1 MTNRII
7 IPLDMEYTSAVSI
20 ADKLDPNICRLKVGN
35 QLFTSSGPKILKT
48 LHDKGF
54 EIFLDLKFHDIP
66 NTVYESV
73 RSAANLGV
81 WMINVHA
88 SGGSKMLDAS
98 KKALEGFDKPP
109 LLIGVTILTSISEE
123 ILIEIGFNNLD
134 KQVKRLTK
142 LAQRSGLDGV
152 VCAASDASKV
162 KQTCGESFLTVTP
175 GIRPKDADL
184 NDQSRTSTP
193 KEAIANGSDFLVI
206 GRPITGSE
214 DPTNALENIYKDL
227 ESLVGG
233 F

>member
-35 QLFTSSGPKILKT
+35 QLFTSSGPKIVKT

-109 LLIGVTILTSISEE
+109 LLVGVTILTSISEE
-123 ILIEIGFNNLD
+123 ILTEIGFNNLD
-134 KQVKRLTK
+134 KQVMRLTK

-175 GIRPKDADL
+175 GIRPRDADL

-214 DPTNALENIYKDL
+214 DPTNALDNIYK
-227 ESLVGG
+227 EVS
-233 F
+233 

>member
-35 QLFTSSGPKILKT
+35 QLFTSSGPKIVKT

-109 LLIGVTILTSISEE
+109 LLVGVTILTSISEE
-123 ILIEIGFNNLD
+123 ILTEIGFNNLD
-134 KQVKRLTK
+134 KQVMRLTK
-142 LAQRSGLDGV
+142 LAERSGLDGV
-152 VCAASDASKV
+152 VCAASDATKV

-175 GIRPKDADL
+175 GIRPRDADL

-214 DPTNALENIYKDL
+214 DPTNALENIYK
-227 ESLVGG
+227 EVS
-233 F
+233 

>member
-1 MTNRII
+1 
-7 IPLDMEYTSAVSI
+7 MEYTSAVSI

-35 QLFTSSGPKILKT
+35 QLFTSSGPKIVKT

-123 ILIEIGFNNLD
+123 ILTEIGFNNLD
-134 KQVKRLTK
+134 KQVMRLTK

-175 GIRPKDADL
+175 GIRPRDADL
-184 NDQSRTSTP
+184 NDQRRTSTP

-214 DPTNALENIYKDL
+214 DPTNALENIYK
-227 ESLVGG
+227 EVS
-233 F
+233 

>member
-1 MTNRII
+1 
-7 IPLDMEYTSAVSI
+7 MEYTSAVSI

-35 QLFTSSGPKILKT
+35 QLFTSSGPKIVKT

-123 ILIEIGFNNLD
+123 ILTEIGFKNLD
-134 KQVKRLTK
+134 KQVMRLTK

-193 KEAIANGSDFLVI
+193 KEAITNGSDFLVI

-214 DPTNALENIYKDL
+214 DPTNALENIYK
-227 ESLVGG
+227 EVS
-233 F
+233 

>member
-7 IPLDMEYTSAVSI
+7 IPLDTEYTAAVSI
-20 ADKLDPNICRLKVGN
+20 TDKLDPNICRLKVGN
-35 QLFTSSGPKILKT
+35 QLFTSSGPKIVKT

-123 ILIEIGFNNLD
+123 TLPEIGFNNLD
-134 KQVKRLTK
+134 KQVMRLTK

-175 GIRPKDADL
+175 GIRPKDTDL

-193 KEAIANGSDFLVI
+193 KEAISNGSDFLVI

-214 DPTNALENIYKDL
+214 DPTNALENLY
-227 ESLVGG
+227 EEVS
-233 F
+233 

>member
-1 MTNRII
+1 
-7 IPLDMEYTSAVSI
+7 MEYTSAVSI

-35 QLFTSSGPKILKT
+35 QLFTSSGPKIVKT

-109 LLIGVTILTSISEE
+109 LLVGVTILTSISEE
-123 ILIEIGFNNLD
+123 ILTEIGFNNLD
-134 KQVKRLTK
+134 KQVMRLTK

-214 DPTNALENIYKDL
+214 DPTNALENIYK
-227 ESLVGG
+227 EVS
-233 F
+233 

>member
-20 ADKLDPNICRLKVGN
+20 ADKLDPNICRSKVGN
-35 QLFTSSGPKILKT
+35 QLFTSSGPKIVKT

-109 LLIGVTILTSISEE
+109 LLVGVTILTSISEE
-123 ILIEIGFNNLD
+123 ILTEIGFNNLD
-134 KQVKRLTK
+134 KQVMRLTK

-162 KQTCGESFLTVTP
+162 KQACGESFLTVTP
-175 GIRPKDADL
+175 GIRPRDADL

-214 DPTNALENIYKDL
+214 DPTNALDNIYK
-227 ESLVGG
+227 EVS
-233 F
+233 

>member
-1 MTNRII
+1 
-7 IPLDMEYTSAVSI
+7 MEYTSAVSI

-35 QLFTSSGPKILKT
+35 QLFTSSGPKIVKT

-123 ILIEIGFNNLD
+123 ILTEIGFNNLD
-134 KQVKRLTK
+134 KQVMRLTK

-193 KEAIANGSDFLVI
+193 KEAIENGSDFLVI

-214 DPTNALENIYKDL
+214 DPTNALENIYK
-227 ESLVGG
+227 EVS
-233 F
+233 

>member
-35 QLFTSSGPKILKT
+35 QLFTSSGPKIVKT

-98 KKALEGFDKPP
+98 RKALEGFDKPP
-109 LLIGVTILTSISEE
+109 LLVGVTILTSISEE
-123 ILIEIGFNNLD
+123 ILTEIGFNNLD
-134 KQVKRLTK
+134 KQVMRLTK
-142 LAQRSGLDGV
+142 LAERSGLDGV

-175 GIRPKDADL
+175 GIRPRDADL

-214 DPTNALENIYKDL
+214 DPTNALDNIYK
-227 ESLVGG
+227 EVS
-233 F
+233 

>member
-109 LLIGVTILTSISEE
+109 LLVGVTILTSISEE
-123 ILIEIGFNNLD
+123 ILTEIGFNNLD
-134 KQVKRLTK
+134 KQVMRLTK

-175 GIRPKDADL
+175 GIRPRDADL

-214 DPTNALENIYKDL
+214 DPTNALDNIYK
-227 ESLVGG
+227 EVS
-233 F
+233 

>member
-35 QLFTSSGPKILKT
+35 QLFTSSGPKIVKT

-98 KKALEGFDKPP
+98 KR
-109 LLIGVTILTSISEE
+109 LL
-123 ILIEIGFNNLD
+123 
-134 KQVKRLTK
+134 
-142 LAQRSGLDGV
+142 
-152 VCAASDASKV
+152 
-162 KQTCGESFLTVTP
+162 
-175 GIRPKDADL
+175 
-184 NDQSRTSTP
+184 
-193 KEAIANGSDFLVI
+193 
-206 GRPITGSE
+206 
-214 DPTNALENIYKDL
+214 KDL
-227 ESLVGG
+227 INLLC
-233 F
+233 

>member
-1 MTNRII
+1 
-7 IPLDMEYTSAVSI
+7 MEYTSAVSI

-35 QLFTSSGPKILKT
+35 QLFTSSGPKIVKT

-109 LLIGVTILTSISEE
+109 LLVGVTILTSISEE
-123 ILIEIGFNNLD
+123 ILTEIGFNNLD
-134 KQVKRLTK
+134 KQVMRLTK

-175 GIRPKDADL
+175 GIRPRDADL

-214 DPTNALENIYKDL
+214 DPTNALENIYK
-227 ESLVGG
+227 EVS
-233 F
+233 

>member
-1 MTNRII
+1 
-7 IPLDMEYTSAVSI
+7 MEYTSAVSI

-35 QLFTSSGPKILKT
+35 QLFTSSGPKIVKT

-109 LLIGVTILTSISEE
+109 LLVGVTILTSISEE
-123 ILIEIGFNNLD
+123 ILTEIGFNNLD

-175 GIRPKDADL
+175 GIRPRDADL

-214 DPTNALENIYKDL
+214 DPTNALENIYK
-227 ESLVGG
+227 EVS
-233 F
+233 

>member
-35 QLFTSSGPKILKT
+35 QLFTSSGPKIVKT

-109 LLIGVTILTSISEE
+109 LLVGVTILTSISEE
-123 ILIEIGFNNLD
+123 ILTEIGFNNLD
-134 KQVKRLTK
+134 KQVMRLTK
-142 LAQRSGLDGV
+142 LAERSGLDGV

-162 KQTCGESFLTVTP
+162 KHTCGESFLTVTP
-175 GIRPKDADL
+175 GIRPRDADL

-214 DPTNALENIYKDL
+214 DPTNALENIYK
-227 ESLVGG
+227 EVS
-233 F
+233 

>member
-20 ADKLDPNICRLKVGN
+20 ADKLDPKICRLKVGN

-123 ILIEIGFNNLD
+123 ILTEIGFNNLD
-134 KQVKRLTK
+134 KQVMRLTK

-214 DPTNALENIYKDL
+214 DPTNALENIYK
-227 ESLVGG
+227 EVS
-233 F
+233 

>member
-35 QLFTSSGPKILKT
+35 QLFTSSGPKIVKT

-54 EIFLDLKFHDIP
+54 EVFLDLKFHDIP

-109 LLIGVTILTSISEE
+109 LLVGVTILTSISEE
-123 ILIEIGFNNLD
+123 ILTEIGFNNLD

-175 GIRPKDADL
+175 GIRPKDTDL
-184 NDQSRTSTP
+184 NDQRRTSTP
-193 KEAIANGSDFLVI
+193 KEAISNGSDFLVI

-214 DPTNALENIYKDL
+214 DPTNALENIYK
-227 ESLVGG
+227 EVS
-233 F
+233 

>member
-20 ADKLDPNICRLKVGN
+20 AEKLDPNICRLKVGN
-35 QLFTSSGPKILKT
+35 QLFTSSGPKIVKT

-54 EIFLDLKFHDIP
+54 EVFLDLKFHDIP
-66 NTVYESV
+66 NTVYETV
-73 RSAANLGV
+73 RSAANLRV

-109 LLIGVTILTSISEE
+109 LLVGITILTSISEE
-123 ILIEIGFNNLD
+123 ILTEIGLNNLD
-134 KQVKRLTK
+134 KQVMRLTK

-214 DPTNALENIYKDL
+214 DPTNALENIYK
-227 ESLVGG
+227 EVS
-233 F
+233 

>member
-20 ADKLDPNICRLKVGN
+20 ADKLDPKICRLKVGN

-109 LLIGVTILTSISEE
+109 LLVGVTILTSISEE
-123 ILIEIGFNNLD
+123 ILTEIGLNNLD
-134 KQVKRLTK
+134 KQVMRLTK

-214 DPTNALENIYKDL
+214 DPTNALENINK
-227 ESLVGG
+227 EVS
-233 F
+233 

>member
-20 ADKLDPNICRLKVGN
+20 AEKLDPNICRLKVGN
-35 QLFTSSGPKILKT
+35 QLFTSSGPKIVKT

-123 ILIEIGFNNLD
+123 ILTEIGFNNLD
-134 KQVKRLTK
+134 KQVMRLTK
-142 LAQRSGLDGV
+142 LAERSGLDGV
-152 VCAASDASKV
+152 VCAASDATKV

-175 GIRPKDADL
+175 GIRPRDADL

-214 DPTNALENIYKDL
+214 DPTNALENIYK
-227 ESLVGG
+227 EVS
-233 F
+233 

>member
-7 IPLDMEYTSAVSI
+7 IPLDMEYTAAVSI
-20 ADKLDPNICRLKVGN
+20 ADTLDPNICRLKVGN
-35 QLFTSSGPKILKT
+35 QLFTSSGPKIVKM

-123 ILIEIGFNNLD
+123 ILTEIGFNNLD
-134 KQVKRLTK
+134 KQVMRLTK
-142 LAQRSGLDGV
+142 LAHRSGLDGV

-184 NDQSRTSTP
+184 NDQSRISTP

-214 DPTNALENIYKDL
+214 DPKNALENIYK
-227 ESLVGG
+227 EVS
-233 F
+233 

>member
-35 QLFTSSGPKILKT
+35 QLFTSSGPKIVKT

-109 LLIGVTILTSISEE
+109 LLVGVTILTSISEE
-123 ILIEIGFNNLD
+123 ILTEIGFKNLD
-134 KQVKRLTK
+134 KQVMRLTK

-214 DPTNALENIYKDL
+214 DPTNALENIYK
-227 ESLVGG
+227 EVS
-233 F
+233 